1 MNQHQP
7 EGPREPDLPENPDL
21 PREPESPG
29 DPDVPDEP
37 DLPDAPL
44 FALLRT
50 IGRDIGVAHIDRVWL
65 FPPRRLKA
73 GETSVVV
80 VAAFPELDDDRRRVY
95 AAHYTAPSDPGAEPR
110 LALDEFG
117 SAPTDRVGRVVE
129 EVVER
134 IKDDAPTG
142 PPRSVP
148 IDGQD
153 DRWDAMVHELAEQF
167 LQEAAENPRLRR

>member
-1 MNQHQP
+1 MTQDAADPP
-7 EGPREPDLPENPDL
+7 EEAGMAKEPGLPEA
-21 PREPESPG
+21 
-29 DPDVPDEP
+29 P

-44 FALLRT
+44 FDLLRMVA
-50 IGRDIGVAHIDRVWL
+50 RDVGVDRIDRVWL

-80 VAAFPELDDDRRRVY
+80 VSAFPELNDDRRRVY
-95 AAHYTAPSDPGAEPR
+95 AAHYTAPADPQVVPR

-117 SAPTDRVGRVVE
+117 TAPAERVGRVVE

-134 IKDDAPTG
+134 IKDDAPPE
-142 PPRSVP
+142 PPRSVAVER
-148 IDGQD
+148 QQ
-153 DRWDAMVHELAEQF
+153 DRWDALLHELAEQF